1 MMREIAQRSAD
12 TRNPQYYDANP
23 YSTGSSLNIQFGYLL
38 KNNWEP
44 AFRYT
49 TVNPDA
55 VNMDDDATFSQITF
69 GISRYVVGHNLKVQ
83 SDISLMTN
91 ELNAEQQIMFRL
103 QAEMQF

>member
-1 MMREIAQRSAD
+1 
-12 TRNPQYYDANP
+12 
-23 YSTGSSLNIQFGYLL
+23 
-38 KNNWEP
+38 
-44 AFRYT
+44 
-49 TVNPDA
+49 
-55 VNMDDDATFSQITF
+55 MDDDATFSQITF